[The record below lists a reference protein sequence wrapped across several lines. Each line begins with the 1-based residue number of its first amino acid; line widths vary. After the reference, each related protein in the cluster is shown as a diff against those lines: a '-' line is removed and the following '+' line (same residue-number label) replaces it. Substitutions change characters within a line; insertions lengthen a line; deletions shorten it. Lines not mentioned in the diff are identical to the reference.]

1 MSFLRATRVRDGD
14 AGLGVQVIDEPADIV
29 DDPDMEFNLARADMA
44 VDQSDGAEDR
54 ARRAMTTAG
63 ALVLELRREAG
74 YSIATLASLADL
86 SPGLLSQIER
96 GQGNPSL
103 TTLIKLSQA
112 LHVPV
117 GRFFNAHEGAGEL
130 VRHDARRRLLV
141 AEDNLVYELL
151 TPHMQGQLGM
161 VRAQIA
167 AGWDNES
174 APFQHPGEECVIVLQ
189 SQLHVCVNGRGFDLV
204 EGDSLTYDSS
214 LPHWYHN
221 PTDQDAVLI
230 GAMTPPS
237 F

>member
-1 MSFLRATRVRDGD
+1 MSTLGIRYSLCGIHYFDETFIAVHNLGMDLKHAHTGPV
-14 AGLGVQVIDEPADIV
+14 AGQGLVE
-29 DDPDMEFNLARADMA
+29 
-44 VDQSDGAEDR
+44 DQAE
-54 ARRAMTTAG
+54 RAMTAVG
-63 ALVLELRREAG
+63 ALVLQLRRDAG
-74 YSIATLASLADL
+74 ASIGSLAAAAGL

-112 LHVPV
+112 LKVPV
-117 GRFFNAHEGAGEL
+117 GRFFDAQDQGGAL
-130 VRHDARRRLLV
+130 VRANDRRRLEV

-161 VRAQIA
+161 LRAQIG
-167 AGWDNES
+167 AGWDNED
-174 APFQHPGEECVIVLQ
+174 APFQHPGEECVTVLQ
-189 SQLHVCVNGRGFDLV
+189 GRLHVCVNGMGYDLA

-214 LPHWYHN
+214 LPHWYRN
-221 PTDQDAVLI
+221 PTSEDAVLI